1 MRNAIASI
9 TVFLMIVL
17 SLCACA
23 RENVGSTWQEQYDLG
38 MRYLSDGNYEEA
50 IIAFTAAI
58 KIDSKRPEAYSGL
71 ANTYIAMGDYD
82 KAAGVWEN
90 IPTETDGVDTTSFSI
105 WQRKSENILAALE
118 SGESGIWIMNC
129 AFNKETFS
137 SGKETEL
144 VVTVFY
150 NAVADAEYRINLMKE
165 SDKSWESTGES
176 LILNQ
181 GVGVCRLMGS
191 ATLPPDG
198 EYFKLIAMLTQTEPI
213 DSDSIYLMSDGSIDD
228 GYNAYG
234 CLLYTSPSPRD

>member
-1 MRNAIASI
+1 MKR
-9 TVFLMIVL
+9 TVSLLLTLVL
-17 SLCACA
+17 LLTLCGCGQK
-23 RENVGSTWQEQYDLG
+23 GSAPSWQEQYDLG
-38 MRYLSDGNYEEA
+38 VRYLSDGNYEEA

-58 KIDSKRPEAYSGL
+58 EIDSKRPEAYSGL

-181 GVGVCRLMGS
+181 GVGVCR
-191 ATLPPDG
+191 
-198 EYFKLIAMLTQTEPI
+198 
-213 DSDSIYLMSDGSIDD
+213 
-228 GYNAYG
+228 
-234 CLLYTSPSPRD
+234 